1 MTNLIVRKNNVGNRW
16 LDPVLEDFFSV
27 PSLFDRR
34 TDTFVPRTNIVDSN
48 EKLILSFEVPG
59 MKKEDI
65 KVTVSGNM
73 ISITGNRQPL
83 MKSEKEQI
91 VREEMLSG
99 EFERQFTLPDS
110 VNTDSIEANYKHGIL
125 TIELDKKEE
134 VKPKEIDIQ
143 IK

>member
-34 TDTFVPRTNIVDSN
+34 ADTFIPRTNIIDSD
-48 EKLILSFEVPG
+48 EKLVLSFEVPG
-59 MKKEDI
+59 MNKEDI
-65 KVTVSGNM
+65 KVTVSNHM
-73 ISITGNRQPL
+73 INITGNRQPL

-110 VNTDSIEANYKHGIL
+110 VNIDSIEANYKHGIL

-134 VKPKEIDIQ
+134 VKPKEIDIK